1 MEKDDSSAADVE
13 RTQSTSR
20 RRRSSSPGAPSSKR
34 TRYSPSHSNG
44 DSNGHQMTSANT
56 LPPLSLSILGVE
68 PLDEFI
74 LTIADWIHQLVG
86 TVADRQDGS
95 LVEVE
100 AKLGVLKFKDKNERL
115 HLPVMTE
122 TSASGLCSTLY

>member
-1 MEKDDSSAADVE
+1 MQNDDSNSADVD
-13 RTQSTSR
+13 RSQSTSR
-20 RRRSSSPGAPSSKR
+20 RRRSSSPGASSSKR
-34 TRYSPSHSNG
+34 TRYSPSQSNG
-44 DSNGHQMTSANT
+44 GSNGHQMTSSNS

-74 LTIADWIHQLVG
+74 LTIADWVHQLVG

-100 AKLGVLKFKDKNERL
+100 AKLGVLKYKGSDERVK
-115 HLPVMTE
+115 LPVMTE
-122 TSASGLCSTLY
+122 TSAFALCSTWS

>member
-1 MEKDDSSAADVE
+1 
-13 RTQSTSR
+13 
-20 RRRSSSPGAPSSKR
+20 
-34 TRYSPSHSNG
+34 
-44 DSNGHQMTSANT
+44 MTSANT

-122 TSASGLCSTLY
+122 TSASALCSTLY